1 MFGSVDIKT
10 RPLKLAF
17 LVDPN
22 SPKQVREAVRLSSTL
37 WGGVY
42 FPIIQLHTR
51 LPTTWREKP
60 VRPPSASSVILGYIE
75 AFDPDFLVQIS
86 TKSIPQYIS
95 KLGLRIIKP
104 EDVWR
109 EMDEESNLSPRFGI
123 GLFEILNEMFQ
134 ENFKFKAKYPIKIV
148 FPKLP
153 KQFSLFWAGVF
164 GDIPSHLNRPLREH
178 YYKPLEI
185 DTPEFKI
192 EDIDK
197 LRARNVLFPHRITCH
212 GINTLSRSGYRGNAY
227 VFFMDATKVEDVVD
241 YWNLRALGKAVFPV
255 PKQLKEN
262 PKLKELVIGFLKA
275 HRQPW
280 GHNPKFTEHASIVR
294 ARSCSMEEM
303 EAYAKTLKIKRD
315 PKDSSSDPFFAL
327 QHWYP
332 RVWDEWARD
341 KDGAVPSDLY
351 GDEEDS
357 IDIFDAKEIRV
368 TFRSLLPKF
377 VRNFRYHGEPRCA
390 NEVSFRFYGT
400 GEYMAEVFPKS
411 SGDKFIRAIS
421 GWTSLRG
428 DWRVGRNGLV
438 KLVKDT
444 YNRTQAV
451 PLSEKVFFA
460 WLEDRGW
467 KPKLSASGLLAK
479 RIYKKLDGYLSIL
492 KNEKLLGL
500 LEYMNGGS
508 VQRNGSPV
516 EKNAINQERDLLVGE
531 VKRRLHDISQ
541 ERNLHDHMIKRGFFR
556 LGLRLQC
563 PHCLRNSCYSL
574 QSIEDSFSCPRCLDT
589 FNAVGNLD
597 GSMWSYKTTG
607 PFSVANYAEGA
618 YSVLLTLDFFHGHNL
633 VTTRMTPTTSFV
645 VEDDDKKN
653 WEVDFA
659 AFWQDSVFGEKNDGL
674 LFGECKTYG
683 KFEAK
688 DFKRMKFLA
697 KTFPGAVL
705 VFSTLRKS
713 LSPQE
718 IKGIASIAKQ
728 GRKYWK
734 PERPINPVM
743 ILTGTELLS
752 DIGPPYCWE
761 DSQKKKFERV
771 AGLLGVCDTTQQIY
785 LNLPSWHT
793 EWYEKWEKKSQRRMT
808 NKGKRVAS

>member
-22 SPKQVREAVRLSSTL
+22 SPKQVREAIRLSSTL

-42 FPIIQLHTR
+42 FPIIQLHKR
-51 LPTTWREKP
+51 LPVTWREKP
-60 VRPPSASSVILGYIE
+60 LRSPSASSAILGYIE
-75 AFDPDFLVQIS
+75 AFDPDVLVQIS
-86 TKSIPQYIS
+86 TKRIPQYIS

-109 EMDEESNLSPRFGI
+109 EMDEERNLSPRFGI

-134 ENFKFKAKYPIKIV
+134 EYFKFKAKYPIKII

-153 KQFSLFWAGVF
+153 KQFSLFWASVF
-164 GDIPSHLNRPLREH
+164 GDLPSHLNPLLTEH

-185 DTPEFKI
+185 ETPNFKI
-192 EDIDK
+192 EEIDK
-197 LRARNVLFPHRITCH
+197 LIVDNVLFPSRITRY
-212 GINTLSRSGYRGNAY
+212 GTKIFSRYGFRRNAN
-227 VFFMDATKVEDVVD
+227 VFFMDATKTEDVVD
-241 YWNLRALGKAVFPV
+241 YWNLRAMGKAVIPV
-255 PKQLKEN
+255 PKQLQEKT
-262 PKLKELVIGFLKA
+262 KLKELVIAFLKTQKE
-275 HRQPW
+275 HWRQEPQV
-280 GHNPKFTEHASIVR
+280 GNRPSIVR
-294 ARSCSMEEM
+294 ARSCTMEEVQ
-303 EAYAKTLKIKRD
+303 EYAQTLKIEGD
-315 PKDSSSDPFFAL
+315 PKDSSSDPFFVL
-327 QHWYP
+327 QRWHP
-332 RVWDEWARD
+332 RVWNEWARD

-357 IDIFDAKEIRV
+357 IDIFDAKEIRI

-377 VRNFRYHGEPRCA
+377 AKKFRFHGEPRCA

-400 GEYMAEVFPKS
+400 GEYIAEVFPKS

-444 YNRTQAV
+444 YNTTQAV

-467 KPKLSASGLLAK
+467 KPKLSPSGLLAK
-479 RIYKKLDGYLSIL
+479 QIYKKLDGYLSIL
-492 KNEKLLGL
+492 KNEKLLRL
-500 LEYMNGGS
+500 LEHMNGGS
-508 VQRNGSPV
+508 VQPDGSAV
-516 EKNAINQERDLLVGE
+516 GVNAIKQERDLLVGE
-531 VKRRLHDISQ
+531 VKRRLHAISP
-541 ERNLHDHMIKRGFFR
+541 ERNLHDRMIKRGFFR

-563 PHCLRNSCYSL
+563 PHCMRHSWYPL

-597 GSMWSYKTTG
+597 GAKWSYKTTG

-618 YSVLLTLDFFHGHNL
+618 YAVLLTLDFFHEHNL
-633 VTTRMTPTTSFV
+633 VTMRMTPTTSFV
-645 VEDDDKKN
+645 VEDHDKKN
-653 WEVDFA
+653 LEVDLA

-683 KFEAK
+683 KFKAE
-688 DFKRMKFLA
+688 DFERMKFLA

-728 GRKYWK
+728 GRRYWK
-734 PERPINPVM
+734 PEKPINPVM

-752 DIGPPYCWE
+752 DLGPPYCWE
-761 DSQKKKFERV
+761 DSQKKNFDRV
-771 AGLLGVCDTTQQIY
+771 AGLLRVCDTTQQIY

-793 EWYEKWEKKSQRRMT
+793 EWYEKWEKKSRRRMT
-808 NKGKRVAS
+808 NKRR